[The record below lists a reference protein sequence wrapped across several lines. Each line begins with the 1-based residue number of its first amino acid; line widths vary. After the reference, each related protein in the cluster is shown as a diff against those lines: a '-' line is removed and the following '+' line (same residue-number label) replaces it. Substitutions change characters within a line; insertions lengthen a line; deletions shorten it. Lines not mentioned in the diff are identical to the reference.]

1 MSTQK
6 TRGGSPK
13 QSLDDRALAYLKR
26 KGSAE
31 FEQLYSE
38 LKTSIPSLTKAELAE
53 LVWRLVGEDQAVVE
67 EIPPAT
73 NSFLEYIGIW
83 ENNLWIYASMAV
95 SIITVLVIY
104 ASPLAFPLVVLR
116 WILGSF
122 FVLFIPGYVTIE
134 ALFPKGRE
142 LDVIE
147 RVALSLGL
155 SLALVPLIGLLLN
168 FTPWGIRL
176 EPIVSSLTIFT
187 GALGL
192 VALGRRFRM
201 SVERFELQ
209 KLA

>member
-6 TRGGSPK
+6 KQTGSPK

-26 KGSAE
+26 KGSVE
-31 FEQLYSE
+31 VEQLYSE
-38 LKTSIPSLTKAELAE
+38 LKTTTPSLTKAELAE

-67 EIPPAT
+67 EIPPST
-73 NSFLEYIGIW
+73 DSFLMYLRIW
-83 ENNLWIYASMAV
+83 ENNLWIYVSLAV

-104 ASPLAFPLVVLR
+104 ASPLAFPLVFLR
-116 WILGSF
+116 WILGSL

-142 LDVIE
+142 LDIIE

-176 EPIVSSLTIFT
+176 EPIVISLTIFT
-187 GALGL
+187 AGLAL
-192 VALGRRFRM
+192 VALVRRFRM

>member
-1 MSTQK
+1 MSSQRK
-6 TRGGSPK
+6 QGSSPTH
-13 QSLDDRALAYLKR
+13 SLDDRALAYLKR
-26 KGSAE
+26 KGSVE
-31 FEQLYSE
+31 VEQLYSE
-38 LKTSIPSLTKAELAE
+38 LKTTTPSLTKADLAE
-53 LVWRLVGEDQAVVE
+53 LVWRLVGKDQAVVE
-67 EIPPAT
+67 EIPAAT
-73 NSFLEYIGIW
+73 DSFLEYLKIW
-83 ENNLWIYASMAV
+83 ENNLWIYVSVAV

-104 ASPLAFPLVVLR
+104 VSPLAFPLVVVR

-176 EPIVSSLTIFT
+176 EPIVGSLTIFT
-187 GALGL
+187 GGLAL

>member
-6 TRGGSPK
+6 K
-13 QSLDDRALAYLKR
+13 QGAPLKPSLDDKALAYLRR
-26 KGSAE
+26 KGSVE
-31 FEQLYSE
+31 VEQLYTE
-38 LKTSIPSLTKAELAE
+38 LRTTTPSLTKAELAE

-73 NSFLEYIGIW
+73 DSFLGYLRIW
-83 ENNLWIYASMAV
+83 ENNLWIYASLAV
-95 SIITVLVIY
+95 SIVTVLVIY

-187 GALGL
+187 GGLAL

-209 KLA
+209 KLG